1 MCQGWSKYC
10 SASAAPGGEGENSS
24 SGVVDGVET
33 NFSSGLAMAAF
44 LKVRT
49 NVRKRYLE
57 LRLALKKKKHGKAK
71 ASMKIN

>member
-10 SASAAPGGEGENSS
+10 SASAAPGEEGKNSS

-57 LRLALKKKKHGKAK
+57 LRLALKKKKTQE
-71 ASMKIN
+71 S